1 MGEFPGDRRRS
12 SNVLL
17 PINYSNILLKHVET
31 LKIMGYKTSINWCR
45 ISCIHSMLAINAID
59 LHWDPG
65 KIDEN
70 WPLKQEVGPPEPL
83 KN

>member
-1 MGEFPGDRRRS
+1 
-12 SNVLL
+12 
-17 PINYSNILLKHVET
+17 
-31 LKIMGYKTSINWCR
+31 MGYKTSINWCR